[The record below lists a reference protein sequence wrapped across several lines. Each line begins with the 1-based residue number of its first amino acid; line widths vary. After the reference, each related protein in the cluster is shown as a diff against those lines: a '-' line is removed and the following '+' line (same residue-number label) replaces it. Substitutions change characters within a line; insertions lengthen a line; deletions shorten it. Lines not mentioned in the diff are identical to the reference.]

1 VDLTPAMVV
10 VPAGNGWRWVRR
22 GFVLFA
28 RAPVSWILIATTY
41 WVLMTL
47 VGLVP
52 YAGLAAA
59 LLVTPAFSVSF
70 MAMCRELEQGRS
82 LELKLLF
89 AGFRRNARTLVL
101 LGGIYLALLV
111 GILAATRLVDGGAL
125 MRWMLAGRGPARG
138 SPEAAA
144 LGDAAIV
151 GSVLFVPVILAFWFA
166 PVLVAWHRMP
176 AAKALFFSFFASLRN
191 WPAFLVYA
199 VALAV
204 VAGLVPGVAFS
215 LLVVGMQGAKGG
227 GATIQLFALAI
238 VVTLLPAIYASIY
251 ASYRD
256 IFPDRPPER
265 AAETPAEA

>member
-1 VDLTPAMVV
+1 MSPAMSIV
-10 VPAGNGWRWVRR
+10 AATRGWLWVRR
-22 GFVLFA
+22 GFALFA
-28 RAPVSWILIATTY
+28 RAPVGWILIAASY

-82 LELKLLF
+82 IGLKLLF
-89 AGFRRNARTLVL
+89 AGFRSNPKTLVA
-101 LGGIYLALLV
+101 LGGIYLSLLV
-111 GILAATRLVDGGAL
+111 GILAATQLVDGGAL
-125 MRWMLAGRGPARG
+125 MRWMLAGRTPARG

-151 GSVLFVPVILAFWFA
+151 GFVLFLPVILAFWFA
-166 PVLVAWHRMP
+166 PVLVAWHGMP
-176 AAKALFFSFFASLRN
+176 AAKALFFSFFACLRN
-191 WPAFLVYA
+191 WSAFLVYA
-199 VALAV
+199 IALAV

-215 LLVVGMQGAKGG
+215 MLSVAVQGAKGG
-227 GATIQLFALAI
+227 AATIQLFALLI

-251 ASYRD
+251 ASFRD
-256 IFPDRPPER
+256 VFPDRPPDQ
-265 AAETPAEA
+265 AAEASAEA

>member
-1 VDLTPAMVV
+1 MVV
-10 VPAGNGWRWVRR
+10 VPAAHGWRWVRR
-22 GFVLFA
+22 GFALFA
-28 RAPVSWILIATTY
+28 RAPVGWILIATSY

-70 MAMCRELEQGRS
+70 MVMCRELEQARPIG
-82 LELKLLF
+82 LKLLF
-89 AGFRRNARTLVL
+89 AGFRRNPGTLVL
-101 LGGIYLALLV
+101 LGGVYLALLV
-111 GILAATRLVDGGAL
+111 GILAATQLVDGGAL
-125 MRWMLAGRGPARG
+125 MRWMLAGRAPARG

-144 LGDAAIV
+144 LGDAAIA
-151 GSVLFVPVILAFWFA
+151 GFVLFVPVILAFWFA
-166 PVLVAWHRMP
+166 PVLVAWHGMP

-215 LLVVGMQGAKGG
+215 ALAVAVQGAKGG
-227 GATIQLFALAI
+227 AATIQLFALLI

-256 IFPDRPPER
+256 IFPDRPPD
-265 AAETPAEA
+265 PVAEAPARA